1 MKIRKYICA
10 LCCVVPLLAGTGC
23 VSNRY
28 LAPVTSFRD
37 KTGQTIGVIGDFYSS
52 RNSYELDTY
61 LQTVATD
68 GSLVLATVD
77 SRGQPTPLGKP
88 VFSPAS
94 IKARL
99 DALDLIGVY
108 AGKLY
113 DLASTDAPTKFQE
126 AATSLGGNLGSLD
139 KTFQSLQGANDP
151 TANKYIGPVSQLVGA
166 IGKMFLEH
174 KRDQLI
180 KEAVNDGAPVVDKIL
195 SLVRDDM
202 DKIFSLEVVTGS
214 NERLA
219 TLTVAYNRD
228 RERLSYEQRVARL
241 KEIKAA
247 AAEAAS
253 SVGAAPSALITSMMT
268 AHKALIAAVTS
279 DSKTKITNLTQFSVA
294 LDHWTTQIQSLSAQV
309 RMLIH

>member
-1 MKIRKYICA
+1 MKFRKHIRV

-68 GSLVLATVD
+68 GSLALATVD
-77 SRGQPTPLGKP
+77 PSGRPTPLGKP

-108 AGKLY
+108 AGRLY
-113 DLASTDAPTKFQE
+113 DMASTDAPAKFQE
-126 AATSLGGNLGSLD
+126 AAAALGSNLGSLD
-139 KTFQSLQGANDP
+139 KTFQSLQGASDP
-151 TANKYIGPVSQLVGA
+151 TANRYIGPVSQLVGA

-180 KEAVNDGAPVVDKIL
+180 KEGVDSGAPVVDKIL

-202 DKIFSLEVVTGS
+202 DKIFSLQVVTGA
-214 NERLA
+214 NEQLA

-228 RERLSYEQRVARL
+228 REKLTYEQRVARL

-247 AAEAAS
+247 AAEAAA
-253 SVGAAPSALITSMMT
+253 SVGSAPSALVTSMMT

-279 DSKTKITNLTQFSVA
+279 DSKSKITNLAQLSAA

>member
-1 MKIRKYICA
+1 MKTRKHVRA
-10 LCCVVPLLAGTGC
+10 LSCVVLLAVGAGC
-23 VSNRY
+23 ASNRY

-52 RNSYELDTY
+52 RNSYELDAY

-68 GSLVLATVD
+68 GSLSLATVD
-77 SRGQPTPLGKP
+77 SSGQPTPLGKP

-99 DALDLIGVY
+99 DALDLIGLY

-113 DLASTDAPTKFQE
+113 DLASTDAPVKFQE
-126 AATSLGGNLGSLD
+126 AATSLGGNLSSLD
-139 KTFQSLQGANDP
+139 KTFKSLQGANDP
-151 TANKYIGPVSQLVGA
+151 TADMYIGPVSQLVRA

-180 KEAVNDGAPVVDKIL
+180 REAVNNGAPVVDKIL

-214 NERLA
+214 NEQLA

-228 RERLSYEQRVARL
+228 REKLTYEQRVARL

-247 AAEAAS
+247 DAEAAD
-253 SVGAAPSALITSMMT
+253 SVGAAPSALVTSMMS

-279 DSKTKITNLTQFSVA
+279 DSKDKISNLAAFSVA
-294 LDHWTTQIQSLSAQV
+294 LDQWATQIQSLSAQV
-309 RMLIH
+309 RTLIH